1 MMDLIRLFQ
10 CSYFQLKRL
19 DRRKGGA
26 LKVALKSESSIPYYY
41 LREVGPRR
49 HKGM

>member
-19 DRRKGGA
+19 DRRKRGA
-26 LKVALKSESSIPYYY
+26 LKVALKSEALIPYYY